1 MLTQHFPY
9 AIYSLTNQSKLLRS
23 PTNQTPIDEMK
34 PHFPIFHSHF
44 HLLHSAKFSLNYLD
58 TGIAG
63 EAASALKT
71 RQGMLTKREIPTSLT
86 LNQHTYTH
94 THELAHTQRQRG
106 EVATTADAGTDDAMR
121 MQPGEMLC
129 LGLSLGLGL
138 CLIFPFQLWSAS
150 ILVFVFWLLWKETV
164 QGATELSQKGC
175 GRGRQFC
182 CRWLFCILIACRAEK
197 YATKL
202 TLACNLLPPPHQHLL
217 LSLSVCD
224 LHFAAGQRHS
234 KFASNFVCLLPP
246 EPATNASSI
255 TPRTRSRL
263 SLQFAQI
270 TQPAPPPTPRFPSA
284 FIIKCL
290 RRLMELPKLK
300 HLAHT

>member
-1 MLTQHFPY
+1 MP
-9 AIYSLTNQSKLLRS
+9 RS
-23 PTNQTPIDEMK
+23 E
-34 PHFPIFHSHF
+34 S
-44 HLLHSAKFSLNYLD
+44 
-58 TGIAG
+58 GIG
-63 EAASALKT
+63 SVPGISVSAL
-71 RQGMLTKREIPTSLT
+71 ECI
-86 LNQHTYTH
+86 
-94 THELAHTQRQRG
+94 
-106 EVATTADAGTDDAMR
+106 DF
-121 MQPGEMLC
+121 
-129 LGLSLGLGL
+129 GL
-138 CLIFPFQLWSAS
+138 CFLGVVQKDCAGGNG
-150 ILVFVFWLLWKETV
+150 TV
-164 QGATELSQKGC
+164 PKGVRK
-175 GRGRQFC
+175 GGRQFC

-202 TLACNLLPPPHQHLL
+202 TLACNLLPPPHPQLL

-246 EPATNASSI
+246 EPAANASSI
-255 TPRTRSRL
+255 TARTHSRL

>member
-63 EAASALKT
+63 EAASALET

-86 LNQHTYTH
+86 LNQHTHTRTNLHTH
-94 THELAHTQRQRG
+94 TEAARG
-106 EVATTADAGTDDAMR
+106 SCNNRRRWHRRCDADAAGRNVMPR
-121 MQPGEMLC
+121 SESGIGSVPGISVSALECIDFGLC
-129 LGLSLGLGL
+129 FLGL
-138 CLIFPFQLWSAS
+138 C
-150 ILVFVFWLLWKETV
+150 KKTV

-202 TLACNLLPPPHQHLL
+202 TLACNLLPPPHPQLL

-255 TPRTRSRL
+255 TARTHSRL

-270 TQPAPPPTPRFPSA
+270 TQPAPPSA

-300 HLAHT
+300 HLAYT